1 MRYLAAALV
10 CASVA
15 PAGAVA
21 DEQAKARARAA
32 VAVTLTMPQPEAAK
46 PAPAP
51 EVDPNP
57 WRWDDRKGWWRPVT
71 HSVTPGVQ
79 PAVGRNH
86 VSGVTAWGSPAALC
100 PPGRG

>member
-15 PAGAVA
+15 PAGAFA

-32 VAVTLTMPQPEAAK
+32 VAVTLTMPQPEAK

-51 EVDPNP
+51 AVDPNP
-57 WRWDDRKGWWRPVT
+57 WRWDPAKGWWRPVT
-71 HSVTPGVQ
+71 SHSVTPGVQ
-79 PAVGRNH
+79 AAGWTH
-86 VSGVTAWGSPAALC
+86 VTGVTTRGSPAALC